1 MKLNQIIPFLA
12 LMIALAGPLA
22 YADGNKKDK
31 DKEAATSNTQPAA
44 QSYAQSDSA
53 AYGQNG
59 CPATPDPKQDKKQK
73 AKPAAPSEQEKDFQR
88 VLMGIYG

>member
-1 MKLNQIIPFLA
+1 MLKKTVSFLA

-31 DKEAATSNTQPAA
+31 DKEATTSNTQPAA

-59 CPATPDPKQDKKQK
+59 CPATPDPKQGKKQK
-73 AKPAAPSEQEKDFQR
+73 AKPAAPSDQEKDFER

>member
-1 MKLNQIIPFLA
+1 MKLKKIIPFLA

-22 YADGNKKDK
+22 YADGSKK
-31 DKEAATSNTQPAA
+31 DKEASTSTSQPAA

-73 AKPAAPSEQEKDFQR
+73 AKPAAPSDQEKEFER